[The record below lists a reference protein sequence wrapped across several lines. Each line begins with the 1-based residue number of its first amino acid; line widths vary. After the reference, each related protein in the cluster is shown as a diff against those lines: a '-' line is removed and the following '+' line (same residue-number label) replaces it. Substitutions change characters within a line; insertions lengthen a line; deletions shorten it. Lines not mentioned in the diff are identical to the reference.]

1 MNAGDWKCLIGI
13 TVVIALFATLLGFA
27 IRSAVVEGRQLTQ
40 CQAAG
45 YTWRREYAN
54 TVYCL
59 RMQDRQLIGMPLQE
73 VEASQ

>member
-13 TVVIALFATLLGFA
+13 TVVIALLATLFGFS
-27 IRSAVVEGRQLTQ
+27 IRTAVVESRQLTQ

-54 TVYCL
+54 IVYCL
-59 RMQDRQLIGMPLQE
+59 RMQDGRLLGMSLQE
-73 VEASQ
+73 VEASR